1 MIESEERL
9 DEVNDLLG
17 MLVWIVEETNRRL
30 IP

>member
-1 MIESEERL
+1 MIESEEML